1 MKGICSL
8 CHEEYDLT
16 GYDFE
21 EVDPKDYVCGG
32 CDCDANR
39 WQYKPWNFTLKLYFD
54 GGCRPN
60 PGKMVICSVLDRGLD
75 FVENRM
81 HIGFGTNNI
90 AEYRALIYGLEDALA
105 RGYKR
110 IDVKG
115 DSLLVISQMQGKW
128 KVKDEDLIPL
138 YIKAKDLCKQAIVF
152 FEWIPRDKNFAG
164 KVLESYE

>member
-60 PGKMVICSVLDRGLD
+60 PGKMVICSVLIEDWILWKTACILAS
-75 FVENRM
+75 EQ
-81 HIGFGTNNI
+81 II
-90 AEYRALIYGLEDALA
+90 LLI
-105 RGYKR
+105 
-110 IDVKG
+110 
-115 DSLLVISQMQGKW
+115 SS
-128 KVKDEDLIPL
+128 P
-138 YIKAKDLCKQAIVF
+138 YI
-152 FEWIPRDKNFAG
+152 W
-164 KVLESYE
+164 S